1 MSDFLV
7 VMTTFER
14 REDAE
19 RVAKVVLRE
28 GLCACIQIV
37 GPIKSFFRWKGKEEE
52 AEEWL
57 CFMKTRAELYG
68 SLEELLLREH
78 PYETPEV
85 VALPIV
91 RGSKDYLSWLME
103 ETGRC

>member
-7 VMTTFER
+7 VMTTFESK
-14 REDAE
+14 EDAE
-19 RVAKVVLRE
+19 RVAKLLLRE
-28 GLCACIQIV
+28 GLSACIQIL

-57 CFMKTRAELYG
+57 CLMKTRAELYG
-68 SLEELLLREH
+68 RLEELLLREH

-91 RGSKDYLSWLME
+91 RGSEGYLSWLME
-103 ETGRC
+103 ETGRY